1 MKGIRNIY
9 RRLATLLCVA
19 LAGMNAVCWGQMRA
33 RVVVS
38 DAWEQYDDWTKTPQ
52 VWDDDETSHWSLEK
66 SNSNNRYNNN
76 RIGFTFADGKIAN
89 IDYIEIVALGDQNTR
104 PTSVEISKRLN
115 GSWGENWD
123 RIQEFDLDYDGRTW
137 INVSDY
143 ISSRDNDYQN
153 LMLTFKNDHYGWE
166 DETNIYEIYF
176 YRDIEYTYIENQ
188 NNVSH
193 KPAKWHDL
201 REDLHI
207 STEARAL
214 DDFDDG
220 KEYFTESDYAQSWN
234 LRWPTGTQI
243 QATHTLIE
251 TIYTHKGETVELVLP
266 DRMNNTG
273 DVTTVGTYQRW
284 YDFQTDGVFDE
295 VNSAEILLP
304 STGSY
309 TKMRNGYVHVN
320 ENKQYQNTPTVMN
333 FHFPEN
339 GQDFYIVACDVSGYT
354 DFTEEFGQGTS
365 NQSSFWN
372 GGCWEPTLTHR
383 ILYYI
388 HAIEDTNSNDYKIL
402 TSSDTD
408 TYLEDYV
415 IHMPATRLPNK
426 TNELIALARNARDYA
441 IPGSDKGTALKVEL
455 VTDNTNTAGIS
466 LAGGANAD
474 ARKYSTS
481 STTSITI
488 NGTDRC
494 IYLLYPNTN
503 SDDNTQSVHV
513 DENGTSEATILVT
526 KGGYRIARF
535 RLVFSEESRLLTQS
549 QINTLNSLENT
560 GTDATGWEA
569 LTYRTPESLNN
580 NSVYEL
586 LTELNF
592 DYDPD
597 VADDYGKEEVYQFPL
612 GWDDNSYGFYDG
624 SPDNDYVGVHK
635 YPEWGNYAILNDFL
649 ESGTWAWGTGTDA
662 VIVKK
667 PDIIKNSQNADSRYH
682 LFVDASD
689 RPGVIARLPFDDKLC
704 RGSEL
709 FVSAWVKCTRWA
721 TKSDNAAMLFTIMGV
736 EADGTMHPIYRYQ
749 TGQIPTTYLNDK
761 SLSVSG
767 FNENGTTVDKES
779 SPNEWLQLYFSFIND
794 TELDYPRYVLQV
806 ENNSASTN
814 GGDMYLDDIRIYM
827 ATPSAE
833 VRQLEAS
840 CASERTRM
848 SMKLDWERLLSR
860 TGGQGL
866 DAWEAAIDFCFVDQ
880 MKFNQVYDGTNIEE
894 ALNASVESIGDGTDY
909 NAEFATIYYK
919 LAYRENVDYNAV
931 TEEGGPLAINN
942 KEGDKY
948 YAYRLTENGLRSLA
962 VDFYAFLSP
971 NRLYWMLIHVRTD
984 DGATVNASTFRDFLT
999 DCAIKTEFRVT
1010 GLNLVKV
1017 NGNIL
1022 EPDDEFCAGNI
1033 FDFSVDLRVPIVDE
1047 SGKEE
1052 DYLMIEHGIY
1062 FDWFF
1067 GTEEDYIMKTYP
1079 DEGGTLFTLQEAIT
1093 AFREFYKDAEKV
1105 DETTPAG
1112 VSKEVGGVT
1121 VTFTQAMFDLLQ
1133 KLSQPQTG
1141 ASGNLHPQ
1149 LVLHKEN
1156 LNITLLSTGLDL
1168 VIQPI
1173 RTDVPPESLG
1183 GFDDKLWA
1191 RICWDYMYLPLE
1203 AEGAAPE
1210 AFPGINSLQYP
1221 HEGFIPNVR
1230 IGLEQIYKVSNHERY
1245 VNDNKSLRIELQE
1258 IKVTS
1263 DNISHIG
1270 PTDQESLRYIYL
1282 IGTNDPD
1289 MEAVIAAASEPGEGV
1304 EGATFDPYSLPA
1316 GWLTALRGEPYET
1329 GGQYDNYMDIRF
1341 DLSGAI
1347 DKRTTDFRFVPREG
1361 YYYRFMVPFQEKLN
1375 ESEASSNT
1383 CFGQLNFTLLVVPE
1397 YLVWEDSQKAGSTIG
1412 NWNYDG
1418 NWKRADKDRLLK
1430 GYSDSYLTNEANETD
1445 NGFVPM
1451 LFSKVIMPGDSKIH
1465 LYAAGYTNNIWGGN
1479 DQRPPTVAE
1488 PTENIQ
1494 YDLMTYEHRDGEN
1507 MTTERYRVA
1516 LCDEIHFEPGAEM
1529 LYAEYLLYNKAWV
1542 DYELEGGRW
1551 YTLASPLQGVVAGDF
1566 YTDKDGTEKSEYF
1579 EKIEYNES
1587 ENNRFS
1593 PSVYQRSWKGEVA
1606 TVNLYTQGGGTTPTN
1621 VAIAGNWSSLYND
1634 VNEQYKPG
1642 TGFSLKVQ
1650 DLASEKALFRLPK
1663 SDTKYSYYEKEN
1675 TTGKNE
1681 TNVTREASNDEN
1693 RVEVGR
1699 LKSDAIYLRTEN
1711 NPGYSGSVT
1720 TKEISIP
1727 VSDLSVSDGIYYLIG
1742 NPFMAHLN
1750 MKAFFKRNGAEN
1762 ENGILENKYWYVA
1775 EDGVQNVVVTDPDDE
1790 NTTWTNADENSLI
1803 PPLRSF
1809 FVKKKDGANGTTIT
1823 FTHDMQALGG
1833 TSADA
1838 GTASGQAL
1846 LITATTQDGRISR
1859 AAVAYSGMAS
1869 DDYRSGEDAEL
1880 FLDSNLGDV
1889 PMVYTVAGTMATS
1902 INTRTAC
1909 ERVPLGVYGTRDE
1922 EVTLRFEGTGA
1933 FSGLTLYDARTG
1945 QATALRESTELRVAT
1960 NDYGR
1965 YYLIGG
1971 VPTGTES
1978 IRPGNDIEIYSIR
1991 PGEIVVTTTG
2001 SPLRTVCV
2009 YGVNGALVTAR
2020 SLANQSACRLAVP
2033 GNTIYMI
2040 YAEDAEG
2047 IIRNVKMR
2055 VR

>member
-19 LAGMNAVCWGQMRA
+19 LAGMNSVCWGQMRA
-33 RVVVS
+33 RVAVS

-52 VWDDDETSHWSLEK
+52 VWDEDETSYWSLEK
-66 SNSNNRYNNN
+66 STDNDRYHNN
-76 RIGFTFADGKIAN
+76 RIGFTFADGHIAN
-89 IDYIEIVALGDQNTR
+89 IDYIEIVALGDESTR
-104 PTSVEISKRLN
+104 PTSVVVSKRPN
-115 GSWGENWD
+115 GGSGETWYK
-123 RIQEFDLDYDGRTW
+123 IQEFDLNDDGRTW
-137 INVSDY
+137 IDVSDY
-143 ISSRDNDYQN
+143 ISFGDNAYLN
-153 LMLTFKNDHYGWE
+153 LMLTFINDHYSGE
-166 DETNIYEIYF
+166 NETNIYEIYF
-176 YRDIEYTYIENQ
+176 YRDIENTYYEINST
-188 NNVSH
+188 VHH

-207 STEARAL
+207 STGARAL

-220 KEYFTESDYAQSWN
+220 KEFFTESDYARSWG
-234 LRWPTGTQI
+234 LRWPEGTRI
-243 QATHTLIE
+243 QAAHTLIE

-284 YDFQTDGVFDE
+284 YDFQTDGTFNKVDG
-295 VNSAEILLP
+295 AEILLP
-304 STGSY
+304 STGPY
-309 TKMRNGYVHVN
+309 TKMGNGYVHVN
-320 ENKQYQNTPTVMN
+320 ESKEYQNTPTVMN
-333 FHFPEN
+333 FHFPKNEQN
-339 GQDFYIVACDVSGYT
+339 FYIVACDVSGYT
-354 DFTEEFGQGTS
+354 DFTEKFEQGTS
-365 NQSSFWN
+365 NQSLFWG

-402 TSSDTD
+402 TSSDAD

-441 IPGSDKGTALKVEL
+441 IPGSNRGTALKVEL
-455 VTDNTNTAGIS
+455 EANTNTADIS
-466 LAGGANAD
+466 LASGADAN

-481 STTSITI
+481 SATSITI
-488 NGTDRC
+488 SGTDRC
-494 IYLLYPNTN
+494 IYLLYPDTN
-503 SDDNTQSVHV
+503 SDKTQSVKV
-513 DENGTSEATILVT
+513 DEDGTAEATILVT
-526 KGGYRIARF
+526 KDGYRIARF

-549 QINTLNSLENT
+549 QINTLNNSEDA
-560 GTDATGWEA
+560 GTDATGWRA

-592 DYDPD
+592 DYDPE
-597 VADDYGKEEVYQFPL
+597 VAQEYGKPEVYPFPL

-649 ESGTWAWGTGTDA
+649 ESDIWAWGTGTDA
-662 VIVKK
+662 AIVKR
-667 PDIIKNSQNADSRYH
+667 PAPIKNSQNVNSRYH

-704 RGSEL
+704 QGSEL

-866 DAWEAAIDFCFVDQ
+866 DAREAAIDFCFVDQ
-880 MKFNQVYDGTNIEE
+880 MKFNQVYNGTNIEE
-894 ALNASVESIGDGTDY
+894 ALEASVESIGDGTDY

-919 LAYRENVDYNAV
+919 LNYRENANYNTV
-931 TEEGGPLAINN
+931 TDPDGPLAKNN

-962 VDFYAFLSP
+962 VDFYAYLSP

-984 DGATVNASTFRDFLT
+984 DGATVDASTFADFLT

-1022 EPDDEFCAGNI
+1022 QPDDKFCAGNI

-1052 DYLMIEHGIY
+1052 DYQMIEHGIY

-1079 DEGGTLFTLQEAIT
+1079 DEGETPFTLQEAIT

-1112 VSKEVGGVT
+1112 VNKEVGGVT
-1121 VTFTQAMFDLLQ
+1121 VTFTQAMFDLLWE
-1133 KLSQPQTG
+1133 LSQPQTG

-1183 GFDDKLWA
+1183 GFDEKLWA

-1221 HEGFIPNVR
+1221 HAGFIPNVR
-1230 IGLEQIYKVSNHERY
+1230 IGLEQIYKVSNHARY
-1245 VNDNKSLRIELQE
+1245 ENDNKSLRIELQE

-1263 DNISHIG
+1263 DDISHIG

-1282 IGTNDPD
+1282 IDTNDPD
-1289 MEAVIAAASEPGEGV
+1289 MEAFIAAASEPGEGV

-1316 GWLTALRGEPYET
+1316 GWLTALYGEPYET

-1341 DLSGAI
+1341 DLEGAI
-1347 DKRTTDFRFVPREG
+1347 DKRTTDFQFVPREG
-1361 YYYRFMVPFQEKLN
+1361 YYYRFMVPFQEKLRN
-1375 ESEASSNT
+1375 SEASSNT

-1430 GYSDSYLTNEANETD
+1430 EENDSYLTNDANETS

-1451 LFSKVIMPGDSKIH
+1451 LFSKVIMPRDSKIH

-1479 DQRPPTVAE
+1479 DQRPSTVAE

-1494 YDLMTYEHRDGEN
+1494 YDLMTYEHRNGGN

-1542 DYELEGGRW
+1542 DYELADDRW
-1551 YTLASPLQGVVAGDF
+1551 HLLASPLQGVVAGDF
-1566 YTDKDGTEKSEYF
+1566 YAPTSGRQETEYF
-1579 EKIEYNES
+1579 QPIHFGSGY
-1587 ENNRFS
+1587 NRFE
-1593 PSVYQRSWKGEVA
+1593 PSVYQRGWKNSTTE
-1606 TVNLYTQGGGTTPTN
+1606 VNLYTGGSNNPKN
-1621 VAIAGNWSSLYND
+1621 VAISGNWSSLYND
-1634 VNEQYKPG
+1634 VDEAYTPG

-1650 DLASEKALFRLPK
+1650 DLAEQANGQALFRLPK
-1663 SDTKYSYYEKEN
+1663 ADGSYSYYNKDEETGDN
-1675 TTGKNE
+1675 LTTINRTNPGRLMSDKIYHRTE
-1681 TNVTREASNDEN
+1681 TSTSYGGSVSHDTITVTISESANDE
-1693 RVEVGR
+1693 
-1699 LKSDAIYLRTEN
+1699 
-1711 NPGYSGSVT
+1711 
-1720 TKEISIP
+1720 
-1727 VSDLSVSDGIYYLIG
+1727 YYLVG
-1742 NPFMAHLN
+1742 NPFMAHLD
-1750 MKAFFKRNGAEN
+1750 MEAFFDGNTNLQRT
-1762 ENGILENKYWYVA
+1762 YWLVDNDSQTVA
-1775 EDGVQNVVVTDPDDE
+1775 TGTEEDLTSN
-1790 NTTWTNADENSLI
+1790 NSNADNTVA
-1803 PPLRSF
+1803 PLQSF
-1809 FVKKKDGANGTTIT
+1809 FVKLGENQTAPVNIT
-1823 FTHDMQALGG
+1823 FTHDMQVLGG
-1833 TSADA
+1833 TSD
-1838 GTASGQAL
+1838 GLRSTSNVL
-1846 LITATTQDGRISR
+1846 YITATTQDGRTSR
-1859 AAVAYSGMAS
+1859 AAVAYDAMTS
-1869 DDYRSGEDAEL
+1869 DDYQPDEDAEL

-1902 INTRTAC
+1902 INMRPTC
-1909 ERVPLGVYGTRDE
+1909 EQVPLGVYGTRDE
-1922 EVTLRFEGTGA
+1922 EVTLRFEGTEA
-1933 FSGLTLYDARTG
+1933 FGGVKLYDARTG

-1978 IRPGNDIEIYSIR
+1978 IHSGNDIEIYSIR

-2009 YGVNGALVTAR
+2009 YGVNGALVAR
-2020 SLANQSACRLAVP
+2020 QSLANQSVYRLAVP
-2033 GNTIYMI
+2033 GNALYMI

>member
-1 MKGIRNIY
+1 MKGIRYIC
-9 RRLATLLCVA
+9 RRLAILLCVA
-19 LAGMNAVCWGQMRA
+19 LVGMNAVCWGQMRA

-104 PTSVEISKRLN
+104 PTSVVISKRLN

-123 RIQEFDLDYDGRTW
+123 RIQEFDLDDDGRTW
-137 INVSDY
+137 INVSDC

-153 LMLTFKNDHYGWE
+153 LMLTFKNDHDGWE

-320 ENKQYQNTPTVMN
+320 ENKQYQKTPTVMN
-333 FHFPEN
+333 FHFPAN
-339 GQDFYIVACDVSGYT
+339 GQNFYIVACDVSGYT

-481 STTSITI
+481 STTSINI

-526 KGGYRIARF
+526 RNGYRIARF

-549 QINTLNSLENT
+549 QINTLNNSEDA
-560 GTDATGWEA
+560 GTTATGWRA

-592 DYDPD
+592 DYDPG
-597 VADDYGKEEVYQFPL
+597 VADDYGKPEVYPFPL

-649 ESGTWAWGTGTDA
+649 ESGTWAWGTTGTDA
-662 VIVKK
+662 TIVKK

-689 RPGVIARLPFDDKLC
+689 RPGVIARLPFEDKLC

-761 SLSVSG
+761 GLSVSG
-767 FNENGTTVDKES
+767 FNTNGTNVNKKS

-866 DAWEAAIDFCFVDQ
+866 DASEAAIDFCFVDQ
-880 MKFNQVYDGTNIEE
+880 MKFYQVYDGNNIVD
-894 ALNASVESIGDGTDY
+894 ALNESVESIGDGTDY

-919 LAYRENVDYNAV
+919 LNYRDNADYNAV
-931 TEEGGPLAINN
+931 TDSDGPLAINN

-984 DGATVNASTFRDFLT
+984 DGATVSASTFADFLT

-1022 EPDDEFCAGNI
+1022 QPDDKFCAGNI

-1047 SGKEE
+1047 TGKEE
-1052 DYLMIEHGIY
+1052 DYQVIEHGIY

-1067 GTEEDYIMKTYP
+1067 GTEEDYIMDTYP
-1079 DEGGTLFTLQEAIT
+1079 DANGTPFTLQEAIT

-1105 DETTPAG
+1105 DAETTPAG
-1112 VSKEVGGVT
+1112 VSEEVGGVT

-1133 KLSQPQTG
+1133 ELSQPQTG
-1141 ASGNLHPQ
+1141 ASGSLHPR

-1173 RTDVPPESLG
+1173 RTDVPPTSLG
-1183 GFDDKLWA
+1183 GSLDEELWA

-1203 AEGAAPE
+1203 AEGEAPE
-1210 AFPGINSLQYP
+1210 AYPGINSLQYP
-1221 HEGFIPNVR
+1221 HAGFIPNVR

-1245 VNDNKSLRIELQE
+1245 ENENKSLRIELQE

-1263 DNISHIG
+1263 ANISHIG

-1282 IGTNDPD
+1282 IATDDPD

-1304 EGATFDPYSLPA
+1304 EGTTFDPYSLPA
-1316 GWLTALRGEPYET
+1316 GWLTALYGEPYET
-1329 GGQYDNYMDIRF
+1329 GGQYINYMDIRF
-1341 DLSGAI
+1341 DLNGAI
-1347 DKRTTDFRFVPREG
+1347 DRRTTDFQFVPREG
-1361 YYYRFMVPFQEKLN
+1361 YYYRFMVPFQEKLEN
-1375 ESEASSNT
+1375 SEASSNT
-1383 CFGQLNFTLLVVPE
+1383 CFGQLTFTLLVVPE

-1418 NWKRADKDRLLK
+1418 NWKRADKERLLK
-1430 GYSDSYLTNEANETD
+1430 EENDSYLTNADNETA

-1451 LFSKVIMPGDSKIH
+1451 LFSKVIMPRDSKIH

-1479 DQRPPTVAE
+1479 DQRPSTVAE

-1494 YDLMTYEHRDGEN
+1494 YDLMTYEHRNGGN

-1542 DYELEGGRW
+1542 DYELDGDRW
-1551 YTLASPLQGVVAGDF
+1551 HLLASPLQGVVAGDF
-1566 YTDKDGTEKSEYF
+1566 YAPTSGRQTTEYF
-1579 EKIEYNES
+1579 QPIHFEA
-1587 ENNRFS
+1587 NNGYSRFH
-1593 PSVYQRSWKGEVA
+1593 PSVYQRGWENSTTE
-1606 TVNLYTQGGGTTPTN
+1606 VNLYTDDASNPKS
-1621 VAIAGNWSSLYND
+1621 VAISGNWSSLYND
-1634 VNEQYKPG
+1634 VTENYDPG
-1642 TGFSLKVQ
+1642 TGFSLKVL
-1650 DLASEKALFRLPK
+1650 DLDAQQALFRLPK
-1663 SDTKYSYYEKEN
+1663 ADETYTYYNNEGN
-1675 TTGKNE
+1675 PGHTTGQDDIDRTDAGRLMSDKIYHRTE
-1681 TNVTREASNDEN
+1681 TNASYN
-1693 RVEVGR
+1693 
-1699 LKSDAIYLRTEN
+1699 
-1711 NPGYSGSVT
+1711 GSVKHDPFT
-1720 TKEISIP
+1720 
-1727 VSDLSVSDGIYYLIG
+1727 VDLSESANGDYYLVG
-1742 NPFMAHLN
+1742 NPFMAHLD
-1750 MKAFFKRNGAEN
+1750 MKEFLKKN
-1762 ENGILENKYWYVA
+1762 ESVLDSKYWYVD
-1775 EDGVQNVVVTDPDDE
+1775 DGTQNAGVVDLNTDA
-1790 NTTWTNADENSLI
+1790 TWTSSENAGLI
-1803 PPLRSF
+1803 PPMRSF
-1809 FVKKKDGANGTTIT
+1809 FVKKKDESATSVSVT
-1823 FTHDMQALGG
+1823 FTHEMQSLGDASTGESGTRALR
-1833 TSADA
+1833 
-1838 GTASGQAL
+1838 
-1846 LITATTQDGRISR
+1846 ITATNAEGKMSR
-1859 AAVAYSGMAS
+1859 AAIAADAMAS

-1909 ERVPLGVYGTRDE
+1909 ERVPLGVYGAKDE
-1922 EVTLRFEGTGA
+1922 EVTLRFEGTDA

-1945 QATALRESTELRVAT
+1945 CSTALWEGSEARVRT

-1965 YYLIGG
+1965 YYLTGG

-1978 IRPGNDIEIYSIR
+1978 VRSSDGIEIYSVR
-1991 PGEIVVTTTG
+1991 PGEIVVTSMG
-2001 SPLRTVCV
+2001 APLREARV
-2009 YGVNGALVTAR
+2009 YGVNGALVTR
-2020 SLANQSACRLAVP
+2020 QSLANQSVYRLAVP
-2033 GNTIYMI
+2033 GNAIYMI